1 MIGLRDTRN
10 DGRSDQTR
18 DDGNEGYGGTG
29 HPPSMGPIGRLRIGE
44 IPIPS
49 RGSAAVP
56 GKLRRVMRDGPIPL
70 FVHGAIEY
78 VAGALLVAAPFVLSF
93 DSGTATA
100 LSIIVGVVILAIAAS
115 TDGPTSLVDQ
125 IPRSAHVALDYV
137 LAVVLIALPFLAGF
151 SAETEPTVLFIVLG
165 IAHLLITIGTRFR
178 SEPASRAPAA
188 KPPPAA

>member
-1 MIGLRDTRN
+1 
-10 DGRSDQTR
+10 
-18 DDGNEGYGGTG
+18 
-29 HPPSMGPIGRLRIGE
+29 MGPIGPRRIGE

-78 VAGALLVAAPFVLSF
+78 VAGALLVAAPFLLSF
-93 DSGTATA
+93 DSDTATA

-151 SAETEPTVLFIVLG
+151 SGETEPTVLFIVLG

-188 KPPPAA
+188 KRPPPA